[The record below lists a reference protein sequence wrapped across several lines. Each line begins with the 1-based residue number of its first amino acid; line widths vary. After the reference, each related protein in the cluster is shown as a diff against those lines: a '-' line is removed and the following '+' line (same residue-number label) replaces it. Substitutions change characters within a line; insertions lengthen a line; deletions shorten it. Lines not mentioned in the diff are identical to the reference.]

1 MALRLFNTM
10 SSQVEEFRP
19 LRDSE
24 VRMYACG
31 PTVYDYGHIGN
42 FRTFVAVDLLR
53 RYLRQSGYK
62 VRHVMNIT
70 DVDDKI
76 IRNSAREGLTV
87 QQYTAKYEKAF
98 LEDAAM
104 IGIEQPTLVRAT
116 EHIPEMAEFVTKLV
130 AKGFAYRT
138 DDGSYYFR
146 IAKFPQY
153 GKLSKRDFSG
163 MLDGARVDVD
173 EYDKDSAR
181 DFALWKAPK
190 PGEASWDS
198 TIGPGRPGWHLECSV
213 MSMEELGDSFDL
225 HAGGED
231 LVFPHHENE
240 IAQSESLTGKAF
252 ARFWFHARFL
262 LVEGEKMSK
271 SLGNFFTLRDLV
283 LKGHKPSSIRYLLT
297 SVPYRKQL
305 NFTFEGLRSA
315 AFAVEK
321 LRRFDFRLSL
331 PFPSGGNPEMEQL
344 ARQTADRMKE
354 ALDND
359 LNTAEA
365 QAAVFEMVSRVNIEI
380 ENGRVFQDDI
390 RPLRDV
396 LRAFDEV
403 FAVLRDDDI
412 PKMKVVLN
420 WAQEEGRND
429 EISTELV
436 EIATSEQLPEGIIRQ
451 KVTEMEAAR
460 KARDFRESDRIR
472 AELLNAGT
480 LVENTKEGVR
490 WLPVAY
496 KASIRPLGPVAIKL
510 NQREVHAP
518 EHDTWGV
525 VSCDLCKDKFAIG
538 PNRIFGSRTTVQECV
553 KELEEL
559 LKADH
564 EHDRPH
570 QNSYELRG

>member
-1 MALRLFNTM
+1 MAFRLFNTM

-116 EHIPEMAEFVTKLV
+116 EHIPEMAEFVSKLV
-130 AKGFAYRT
+130 AKDFAYRA

-240 IAQSESLTGKAF
+240 IAQSESLTGKPF
-252 ARFWFHARFL
+252 AHFWFHARFL

-283 LKGHKPSSIRYLLT
+283 LKGHKPSSLRYLLT
-297 SVPYRKQL
+297 SVPYRNQL
-305 NFTFEGLRSA
+305 NFTFDGLKQA
-315 AFAVEK
+315 AVSVER
-321 LRRFDFRLSL
+321 LRNFRLRLSAGNFEAGSSPQMQSL
-331 PFPSGGNPEMEQL
+331 ATE
-344 ARQTADRMKE
+344 TVDRMRA
-354 ALDND
+354 ALDDD
-359 LNTAEA
+359 LNTAQA
-365 QAAVFEMVSRVNIEI
+365 QAAIFEMVRQANT
-380 ENGRVFQDDI
+380 
-390 RPLRDV
+390 
-396 LRAFDEV
+396 AFDTGGVRKDDVAPLLAALTKFDEI
-403 FAVLRDDDI
+403 FAVLDDDDV
-412 PKMKVVLN
+412 PKMKLVLD
-420 WAQEEGRND
+420 WAMKEGREKD
-429 EISTELV
+429 ISDALREAVASGQLSDANIEARIAEMKAARSSRDFKKSDALRAELADAGILV
-436 EIATSEQLPEGIIRQ
+436 EITKDGIRWR
-451 KVTEMEAAR
+451 R
-460 KARDFRESDRIR
+460 K
-472 AELLNAGT
+472 
-480 LVENTKEGVR
+480 
-490 WLPVAY
+490 
-496 KASIRPLGPVAIKL
+496 
-510 NQREVHAP
+510 
-518 EHDTWGV
+518 
-525 VSCDLCKDKFAIG
+525 
-538 PNRIFGSRTTVQECV
+538 
-553 KELEEL
+553 
-559 LKADH
+559 
-564 EHDRPH
+564 
-570 QNSYELRG
+570 